1 MNMLKSMMNTLSM
14 SMNML
19 NMSESEEASEYVC
32 SEEESSQTDSFVEG
46 LIEARMGVHE
56 GEMAGPSVESGSEA
70 YRKMQKK
77 YKVLEASVDRV
88 LALAHT
94 PEVGSSNQTSP
105 SESVGIA
112 MVSASE
118 GVDIRVGVPLGNQ
131 NTLTEAKL
139 VELRTDY
146 SVPSYVGMR
155 LPSAADVVRYPPEGS
170 VMIFT
175 DMYQHGLR
183 LPFHPWVQMMLAK
196 LGYAP
201 GQYNP
206 NFWLLLHGVYIAWWL
221 VGLGEPTFEQF
232 MYLYS
237 ISKQQGTFG
246 WVQANC
252 RKAKERGYFIGHKPS
267 TQKSW
272 RNRWCLA
279 YGDWEC
285 PPGKTVSRHIPTH
298 FQSIGS
304 VKWGPISKEREDE
317 VERVRSL
324 LSETQR
330 ELRNLVTQKN
340 LYESG
345 LLQGMAGIIRGST
358 KVAMDLDDPEMQKR
372 LRESR
377 AKKAE
382 KGGAQQ
388 AAGRRS
394 RDEEGLVSDVL
405 GKKRALEEAHRSVM
419 GTGPRLPPF
428 DPQAPPKLP
437 FGMDDVYAEGVE
449 KVDFSGLRRQK
460 KEVNLAMHRQ
470 EVPLVNVFL
479 EGVKS
484 DPEVLARTPATSYA
498 DRAQKTLL
506 TQAYAYGEMYV
517 NMAKADKEIQRLK
530 RRNEMAKDKVAEAQE
545 AIREKNT
552 LVLQKAAM
560 AKEMEELKR
569 SRVEEVAAARVEAIE
584 SFRGS
589 DELRNYI
596 MDQMVA
602 MQLGWEERVAMFN
615 PSVEINFDTSGEP
628 PSSSRTTDVVPEPE
642 PEPAITDAPSTES

>member
-1 MNMLKSMMNTLSM
+1 
-14 SMNML
+14 
-19 NMSESEEASEYVC
+19 MSESEEASEYVC

-77 YKVLEASVDRV
+77 YKVLEANVDRV

-118 GVDIRVGVPLGNQ
+118 GVDIRVGVPLGNR

-146 SVPSYVGMR
+146 SVPSYVGLR

-330 ELRNLVTQKN
+330 ERKNLVTQKN

-569 SRVEEVAAARVEAIE
+569 SRAEEVAAARVEAIE

>member
-1 MNMLKSMMNTLSM
+1 
-14 SMNML
+14 
-19 NMSESEEASEYVC
+19 MSESEEASEYVC

-77 YKVLEASVDRV
+77 YKVLEANVDRV

-118 GVDIRVGVPLGNQ
+118 GVDIRVGVPLGNR

-146 SVPSYVGMR
+146 SVPSYVGLR
-155 LPSAADVVRYPPEGS
+155 LPSATDVVRYPPEGS

-330 ELRNLVTQKN
+330 ERRNLVTQKN

-419 GTGPRLPPF
+419 GIGPRLPPF

-569 SRVEEVAAARVEAIE
+569 SRAEEVAAARVEAIE

>member
-1 MNMLKSMMNTLSM
+1 
-14 SMNML
+14 
-19 NMSESEEASEYVC
+19 MSESEEASEYVC

-112 MVSASE
+112 MVSASG
-118 GVDIRVGVPLGNQ
+118 GVDIRVGVPLGNR

-146 SVPSYVGMR
+146 SVPSYVGLR

-330 ELRNLVTQKN
+330 ERRNLVTQKN

-345 LLQGMAGIIRGST
+345 LLRGMAGIIRGST

-569 SRVEEVAAARVEAIE
+569 SRAEEVAATRVEAIE

>member
-1 MNMLKSMMNTLSM
+1 
-14 SMNML
+14 
-19 NMSESEEASEYVC
+19 MSESEEASEYVC

-118 GVDIRVGVPLGNQ
+118 GVDIRVGVPLGNR

-146 SVPSYVGMR
+146 SVPSYVGLR

-330 ELRNLVTQKN
+330 ERRNLVTQKN

-358 KVAMDLDDPEMQKR
+358 KVAMDLDDPDMQKR

-388 AAGRRS
+388 AAGRRP
-394 RDEEGLVSDVL
+394 RDDEGLVSDVL

-545 AIREKNT
+545 AIQEKNT

-560 AKEMEELKR
+560 AKEMEEQKR
-569 SRVEEVAAARVEAIE
+569 SRAEEVAAARVEAIE

-589 DELRNYI
+589 DELRSYI

>member
-1 MNMLKSMMNTLSM
+1 
-14 SMNML
+14 
-19 NMSESEEASEYVC
+19 MSESEEASEYVC

-77 YKVLEASVDRV
+77 YKVLEANVDRV

-118 GVDIRVGVPLGNQ
+118 GVDIRVGVPLGNR

-146 SVPSYVGMR
+146 SVPSYVGLR

-330 ELRNLVTQKN
+330 ERKNLVTQKN

-569 SRVEEVAAARVEAIE
+569 SRAEEVAAARVDAIE

>member
-1 MNMLKSMMNTLSM
+1 MMGFGPFRPKAWIGLAWEAGCPDQSFGLGNLENCDDLLVLMPGSCRSARHHTWRFFEKDCQKGRRRERFLSMMNTLST

-112 MVSASE
+112 MVSAS
-118 GVDIRVGVPLGNQ
+118 
-131 NTLTEAKL
+131 
-139 VELRTDY
+139 
-146 SVPSYVGMR
+146 
-155 LPSAADVVRYPPEGS
+155 
-170 VMIFT
+170 
-175 DMYQHGLR
+175 
-183 LPFHPWVQMMLAK
+183 
-196 LGYAP
+196 
-201 GQYNP
+201 
-206 NFWLLLHGVYIAWWL
+206 
-221 VGLGEPTFEQF
+221 
-232 MYLYS
+232 
-237 ISKQQGTFG
+237 
-246 WVQANC
+246 
-252 RKAKERGYFIGHKPS
+252 
-267 TQKSW
+267 
-272 RNRWCLA
+272 
-279 YGDWEC
+279 
-285 PPGKTVSRHIPTH
+285 
-298 FQSIGS
+298 
-304 VKWGPISKEREDE
+304 
-317 VERVRSL
+317 
-324 LSETQR
+324 
-330 ELRNLVTQKN
+330 
-340 LYESG
+340 
-345 LLQGMAGIIRGST
+345 
-358 KVAMDLDDPEMQKR
+358 
-372 LRESR
+372 
-377 AKKAE
+377 
-382 KGGAQQ
+382 
-388 AAGRRS
+388 
-394 RDEEGLVSDVL
+394 
-405 GKKRALEEAHRSVM
+405 
-419 GTGPRLPPF
+419 
-428 DPQAPPKLP
+428 
-437 FGMDDVYAEGVE
+437 EGVE

-569 SRVEEVAAARVEAIE
+569 SRAEEVAAARVEAIE

>member
-1 MNMLKSMMNTLSM
+1 
-14 SMNML
+14 
-19 NMSESEEASEYVC
+19 MSESEEASEYVC
-32 SEEESSQTDSFVEG
+32 SKDESSQTEGFVEG
-46 LIEARMGVHE
+46 LIEAKMVVHE

-70 YRKMQKK
+70 YREMQKK

-118 GVDIRVGVPLGNQ
+118 GVDIRVGVPLGKR

-146 SVPSYVGMR
+146 SVPSYVGLR
-155 LPSAADVVRYPPEGS
+155 LPSAADVVRYPPEGA

-298 FQSIGS
+298 FQSIG
-304 VKWGPISKEREDE
+304 P
-317 VERVRSL
+317 
-324 LSETQR
+324 
-330 ELRNLVTQKN
+330 
-340 LYESG
+340 
-345 LLQGMAGIIRGST
+345 
-358 KVAMDLDDPEMQKR
+358 
-372 LRESR
+372 
-377 AKKAE
+377 
-382 KGGAQQ
+382 
-388 AAGRRS
+388 
-394 RDEEGLVSDVL
+394 
-405 GKKRALEEAHRSVM
+405 
-419 GTGPRLPPF
+419 
-428 DPQAPPKLP
+428 
-437 FGMDDVYAEGVE
+437 
-449 KVDFSGLRRQK
+449 
-460 KEVNLAMHRQ
+460 
-470 EVPLVNVFL
+470 
-479 EGVKS
+479 
-484 DPEVLARTPATSYA
+484 
-498 DRAQKTLL
+498 
-506 TQAYAYGEMYV
+506 
-517 NMAKADKEIQRLK
+517 
-530 RRNEMAKDKVAEAQE
+530 
-545 AIREKNT
+545 
-552 LVLQKAAM
+552 
-560 AKEMEELKR
+560 
-569 SRVEEVAAARVEAIE
+569 
-584 SFRGS
+584 
-589 DELRNYI
+589 
-596 MDQMVA
+596 
-602 MQLGWEERVAMFN
+602 
-615 PSVEINFDTSGEP
+615 
-628 PSSSRTTDVVPEPE
+628 
-642 PEPAITDAPSTES
+642 

>member
-1 MNMLKSMMNTLSM
+1 
-14 SMNML
+14 
-19 NMSESEEASEYVC
+19 MSESEEASEYVC

-118 GVDIRVGVPLGNQ
+118 GVDIRVGVPLGNR
-131 NTLTEAKL
+131 NTLTGAKL

-146 SVPSYVGMR
+146 SVPSYVGLR

-330 ELRNLVTQKN
+330 ERRNLVTQKN

-569 SRVEEVAAARVEAIE
+569 SRAEEVAAARVEAIE

>member
-1 MNMLKSMMNTLSM
+1 
-14 SMNML
+14 
-19 NMSESEEASEYVC
+19 MSESEEASEYVC

-77 YKVLEASVDRV
+77 YKVLETSVDRV

-112 MVSASE
+112 MVSAAE
-118 GVDIRVGVPLGNQ
+118 GVDIRVGVPLGNR

-146 SVPSYVGMR
+146 SVPSYVGLR

-175 DMYQHGLR
+175 DMYQHGLK

-246 WVQANC
+246 WVQANY

-285 PPGKTVSRHIPTH
+285 PPGKIVSRHIPTH

-330 ELRNLVTQKN
+330 ERRNLVTQKN

-569 SRVEEVAAARVEAIE
+569 SRAEEVAAARVEAIE

>member
-1 MNMLKSMMNTLSM
+1 
-14 SMNML
+14 
-19 NMSESEEASEYVC
+19 MSESEEASEYVC

-94 PEVGSSNQTSP
+94 PELGSSNQTSP

-112 MVSASE
+112 MVSASD
-118 GVDIRVGVPLGNQ
+118 GVDIRVGVPLGNR

-139 VELRTDY
+139 VELRTYY
-146 SVPSYVGMR
+146 SVPSYVGLR

-196 LGYAP
+196 LGYAS

-206 NFWLLLHGVYIAWWL
+206 NFWLLLHGVYVAWWL

-304 VKWGPISKEREDE
+304 VKRGPISKEREDE

-330 ELRNLVTQKN
+330 ERRNLVTQKN

-388 AAGRRS
+388 AAGRRP
-394 RDEEGLVSDVL
+394 RDDEGLVSDVL
-405 GKKRALEEAHRSVM
+405 GKKRALEEAHWSVM

-506 TQAYAYGEMYV
+506 TQVYAYGEMYV

-530 RRNEMAKDKVAEAQE
+530 RRNEMAKDKIMEAQE
-545 AIREKNT
+545 AIQEKNT

-569 SRVEEVAAARVEAIE
+569 LRAEEVAAARVEAIE

-589 DELRNYI
+589 KELRSYI

-628 PSSSRTTDVVPEPE
+628 PSYSRTTDAVPEPE

>member
-1 MNMLKSMMNTLSM
+1 
-14 SMNML
+14 
-19 NMSESEEASEYVC
+19 MSESEEASEYVC
-32 SEEESSQTDSFVEG
+32 SEDESSQTDSFVEG

-118 GVDIRVGVPLGNQ
+118 GVDIRVGVPLGNR

-146 SVPSYVGMR
+146 SVPSYVGLR

-237 ISKQQGTFG
+237 ISKQHGTFG

-330 ELRNLVTQKN
+330 ERRNLVTQKN

-437 FGMDDVYAEGVE
+437 FGMDDVYAEGVNLE
-449 KVDFSGLRRQK
+449 KKGVCLQQGKGL
-460 KEVNLAMHRQ
+460 
-470 EVPLVNVFL
+470 
-479 EGVKS
+479 G
-484 DPEVLARTPATSYA
+484 
-498 DRAQKTLL
+498 
-506 TQAYAYGEMYV
+506 
-517 NMAKADKEIQRLK
+517 
-530 RRNEMAKDKVAEAQE
+530 
-545 AIREKNT
+545 
-552 LVLQKAAM
+552 LQ
-560 AKEMEELKR
+560 
-569 SRVEEVAAARVEAIE
+569 
-584 SFRGS
+584 
-589 DELRNYI
+589 
-596 MDQMVA
+596 
-602 MQLGWEERVAMFN
+602 
-615 PSVEINFDTSGEP
+615 
-628 PSSSRTTDVVPEPE
+628 
-642 PEPAITDAPSTES
+642 

>member
-1 MNMLKSMMNTLSM
+1 
-14 SMNML
+14 
-19 NMSESEEASEYVC
+19 MSESEEASEYVC

-118 GVDIRVGVPLGNQ
+118 GVDIRVGVPLGNR
-131 NTLTEAKL
+131 NTLTGAKL

-146 SVPSYVGMR
+146 SVPSYVGLR

-330 ELRNLVTQKN
+330 ERRNLVTQKN

-419 GTGPRLPPF
+419 GTGPRLP
-428 DPQAPPKLP
+428 P

-569 SRVEEVAAARVEAIE
+569 SRAEEVAAARVEAIE

>member
-1 MNMLKSMMNTLSM
+1 
-14 SMNML
+14 
-19 NMSESEEASEYVC
+19 MSESEEASEYVC

-77 YKVLEASVDRV
+77 YKVLEANVDRV

-118 GVDIRVGVPLGNQ
+118 GVDIRVGVPLGNR

-146 SVPSYVGMR
+146 SVPSYVGLR

-330 ELRNLVTQKN
+330 ERKNLVTQKN

-345 LLQGMAGIIRGST
+345 LLQGMAGIIRGGT

-388 AAGRRS
+388 AAGRRP
-394 RDEEGLVSDVL
+394 RDDEGLVSDAL

-419 GTGPRLPPF
+419 GTAPRLPPF

-569 SRVEEVAAARVEAIE
+569 SRAEEVAAARVEAIE

-589 DELRNYI
+589 DELRSYI

>member
-1 MNMLKSMMNTLSM
+1 
-14 SMNML
+14 
-19 NMSESEEASEYVC
+19 MSESEEASEYVC
-32 SEEESSQTDSFVEG
+32 SEDESSQTDGFLER

-56 GEMAGPSVESGSEA
+56 GEMAGPSVESGSLA
-70 YRKMQKK
+70 YREMQKK

-94 PEVGSSNQTSP
+94 SEVGSSNQTSP

-118 GVDIRVGVPLGNQ
+118 GVDIRVGVPLGNR

-146 SVPSYVGMR
+146 SVPSYVGLR

-170 VMIFT
+170 VMIFI

-285 PPGKTVSRHIPTH
+285 PLGKTVSRHIPTH

-330 ELRNLVTQKN
+330 ERRNLVTQKN

-358 KVAMDLDDPEMQKR
+358 KVAMDLDDPEI
-372 LRESR
+372 
-377 AKKAE
+377 
-382 KGGAQQ
+382 
-388 AAGRRS
+388 
-394 RDEEGLVSDVL
+394 DDEGLVSDVL
-405 GKKRALEEAHRSVM
+405 GKKRALEEAHRSMM

-428 DPQAPPKLP
+428 DPQAPPKPP

-498 DRAQKTLL
+498 DRAQKKLL

-530 RRNEMAKDKVAEAQE
+530 RRNEMAKDKIVEAQE
-545 AIREKNT
+545 AIQEKNT

-569 SRVEEVAAARVEAIE
+569 LRAEEVAAARVEAIK

-589 DELRNYI
+589 EELRSYI

-628 PSSSRTTDVVPEPE
+628 PSSSRTTDAVPEPD